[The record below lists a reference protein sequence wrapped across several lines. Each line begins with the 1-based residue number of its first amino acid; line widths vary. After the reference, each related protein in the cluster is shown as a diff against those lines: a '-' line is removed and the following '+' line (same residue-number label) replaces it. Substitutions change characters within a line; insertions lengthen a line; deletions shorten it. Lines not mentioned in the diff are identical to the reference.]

1 MPEQLYNILSDQ
13 IIYCT
18 EGNLNAPLICYD
30 RSYWKQWSNVLD
42 CQTLTKSPL
51 IITICKLARKNYCKT
66 YTACWQFVWILYQY
80 LWRLLRGLISQPRT
94 TDQSH
99 MTRMEPKQKKAKSM
113 SIGLDFAIF
122 QIIVN
127 LTTWFCKLSKQ
138 NQNMTSRYISDC
150 QYLKQIFVEISEK
163 SIFSWLGSS
172 ASKLGHCISKVAFN
186 HLVYCHNPDQQSRD
200 GRWKVIPVCVSVS
213 EKPARGG
220 ESSIWLSVKEAFVY
234 LWL

>member
-1 MPEQLYNILSDQ
+1 MCWIVKLWQNHHWLLPFVNWRAKIIVKHTQHVGSLCEFFINI
-13 IIYCT
+13 
-18 EGNLNAPLICYD
+18 
-30 RSYWKQWSNVLD
+30 
-42 CQTLTKSPL
+42 
-51 IITICKLARKNYCKT
+51 
-66 YTACWQFVWILYQY
+66 
-80 LWRLLRGLISQPRT
+80 QPRT

-138 NQNMTSRYISDC
+138 NKNMTSRYISDC

-186 HLVYCHNPDQQSRD
+186 HLVYCHNPHQQSRD